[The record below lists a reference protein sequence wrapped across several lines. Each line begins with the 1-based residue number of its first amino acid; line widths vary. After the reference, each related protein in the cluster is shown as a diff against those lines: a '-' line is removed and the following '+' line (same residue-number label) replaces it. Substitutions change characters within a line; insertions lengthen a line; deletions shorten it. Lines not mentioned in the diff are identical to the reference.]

1 MAVSEPRSVSEVYR
15 PATSLLGRDDELARL
30 YRIVHELPD
39 RGGAF
44 VVRGDAGIGKSALL
58 AAASERAHELR
69 VLVLRANGVES
80 EAQLPFAGL
89 HQLLLPSLRLL
100 TQLQEPQRD
109 ALEMAFGL
117 RSHRGVS
124 DVFLIGLATL
134 GLISELAAETPVL
147 LVVDDVQWLD
157 RSSARV
163 LAFVARRLEMEPALL
178 LLAVRDGVPNDV
190 DEAGLAELPIG
201 RLDDEAARAL
211 LDARAAEL
219 PEDLK
224 VRVLDAAAGNPLA
237 LTELPIVV
245 SGLKLEPTSG
255 FEAFPLTARL
265 ERAFAA
271 RLGDLDADTRAL
283 LLVAALD
290 EAEPDRLAAAAER
303 LRGAALGVD
312 GWAPAAAAGLG
323 TLSAEGFIFRHPLVR
338 SAVEQT
344 ASAEEKRRAHAALAE
359 ALADDPDRGA
369 WHAAGAAAGP
379 DEEVAVRLEE
389 AA

>member
-1 MAVSEPRSVSEVYR
+1 MTVSEPSSVGEVDRHR
-15 PATSLLGRDDELARL
+15 PYYSDGTMSWHSSIGSSRA
-30 YRIVHELPD
+30 PD
-39 RGGAF
+39 HGGAF
-44 VVRGDAGIGKSALL
+44 VIRGEPGIGKSALL
-58 AAASERAHELR
+58 TRHLGRRMRSVWSCSAH
-69 VLVLRANGVES
+69 GVES

-89 HQLLLPSLRLL
+89 HQLLLPSLGLL
-100 TQLQEPQRD
+100 TRLPAPQRD
-109 ALEMAFGL
+109 ALEMGFGL
-117 RSHRGVS
+117 GSHRGVS

-147 LVVDDVQWLD
+147 LVVDDAQWLD

-211 LDARAAEL
+211 VDARAAEL
-219 PEDLK
+219 PEELK
-224 VRVLDAAAGNPLA
+224 VRVLEAAAGNPLA

-265 ERAFAA
+265 ERGLRR

-290 EAEPDRLAAAAER
+290 EAEPERLAAAAETSR
-303 LRGAALGVD
+303 S
-312 GWAPAAAAGLG
+312 G
-323 TLSAEGFIFRHPLVR
+323 T
-338 SAVEQT
+338 
-344 ASAEEKRRAHAALAE
+344 
-359 ALADDPDRGA
+359 
-369 WHAAGAAAGP
+369 
-379 DEEVAVRLEE
+379 
-389 AA
+389 

>member
-1 MAVSEPRSVSEVYR
+1 
-15 PATSLLGRDDELARL
+15 
-30 YRIVHELPD
+30 
-39 RGGAF
+39 
-44 VVRGDAGIGKSALL
+44 
-58 AAASERAHELR
+58 
-69 VLVLRANGVES
+69 
-80 EAQLPFAGL
+80 
-89 HQLLLPSLRLL
+89 
-100 TQLQEPQRD
+100 
-109 ALEMAFGL
+109 

-178 LLAVRDGVPNDV
+178 VLAVRDGVPNDV

-290 EAEPDRLAAAAER
+290 EAEPDRLAVAAER
-303 LRGAALGVD
+303 LLG
-312 GWAPAAAAGLG
+312 G
-323 TLSAEGFIFRHPLVR
+323 
-338 SAVEQT
+338 
-344 ASAEEKRRAHAALAE
+344 
-359 ALADDPDRGA
+359 
-369 WHAAGAAAGP
+369 
-379 DEEVAVRLEE
+379 
-389 AA
+389 